1 MLDATLKPLSYRV
14 HAFGHDAARRS
25 SGAAPQRFCAPRST
39 TPAAMEGR
47 LMDLVTWATGGVE
60 DLSDATPALW
70 ALVPDVPDP
79 ASMVLLVLAL
89 ATAAGPTVPAEARH
103 LVQDRYRQLTE
114 PGAPD
119 GPRQ

>member
-1 MLDATLKPLSYRV
+1 
-14 HAFGHDAARRS
+14 
-25 SGAAPQRFCAPRST
+25 
-39 TPAAMEGR
+39 
-47 LMDLVTWATGGVE
+47 MDLVTCTTGGAE
-60 DLSDATPALW
+60 DPPDAASALW

-89 ATAAGPTVPAEARH
+89 TTAAGPTLPAEARR

-119 GPRQ
+119 GPQ

>member
-1 MLDATLKPLSYRV
+1 
-14 HAFGHDAARRS
+14 
-25 SGAAPQRFCAPRST
+25 
-39 TPAAMEGR
+39 
-47 LMDLVTWATGGVE
+47 MDLVTCATGGAE
-60 DLSDATPALW
+60 DLPDATPALW

-79 ASMVLLVLAL
+79 ASMVLLVLTL
-89 ATAAGPTVPAEARH
+89 ARVAGPTLPAEARR